1 MAPMIA
7 LGGGAEMM
15 SVIQRC
21 ESCGKETSVE
31 AVLPGG
37 PVKCIDCANEEPD
50 ACNGRSVWFGE
61 PSHDDGNSNSEPD
74 A

>member
-7 LGGGAEMM
+7 LGGVAEMM

-21 ESCGKETSVE
+21 ESCGKETSVNTI
-31 AVLPGG
+31 LPGG

-50 ACNGRSVWFGE
+50 ACNGRSILFGE
-61 PSHDDGNSNSEPD
+61 PSNDNGHSNPEYD